1 MKMSASQCPA
11 LELKA
16 GTLYSSVCP
25 HGEAVNHSCLPGF
38 CLHSVYTQPVTEH
51 FYLRHTTPFGV
62 SKLCSLLWHAFMPLL
77 LGEGGRSCPGSAACT
92 APALRAVAQLAAVC
106 GLWQH

>member
-38 CLHSVYTQPVTEH
+38 CLHSVYSQPVTEH
-51 FYLRHTTPFGV
+51 FYLSHATPFGV
-62 SKLCSLLWHAFMPLL
+62 SKLCSLLWHHSCHSSWGREGGLALVLLLVRPLL
-77 LGEGGRSCPGSAACT
+77 
-92 APALRAVAQLAAVC
+92 
-106 GLWQH
+106 